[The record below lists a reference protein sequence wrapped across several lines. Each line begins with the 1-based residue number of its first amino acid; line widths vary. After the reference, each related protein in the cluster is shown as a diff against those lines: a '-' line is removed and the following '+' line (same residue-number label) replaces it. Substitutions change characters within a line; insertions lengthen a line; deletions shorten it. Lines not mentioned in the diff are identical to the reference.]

1 MGLTERRA
9 VEQFKNDDYPDWK
22 AKIDNVAGF
31 DVSIE
36 VKWEELAVNDY
47 ASDYADFFANVY
59 FQPLVDA
66 LTGITID
73 ELGRTALRDGL
84 KTIIVRNTGGF
95 YSTSG
100 ITFTDG
106 VLTFDHQPHVN
117 IGDVEE
123 RTKGLQQTLESG
135 L

>member
-1 MGLTERRA
+1 MGLAERRA
-9 VEQFKNDDYPDWK
+9 VEQFKNGDYPDWK
-22 AKIDNVAGF
+22 AKIDDVAGF
-31 DVSIE
+31 EVSIE
-36 VKWEELAVNDY
+36 VKWEELAVSGFAGDY
-47 ASDYADFFANVY
+47 AGFFAKVY
-59 FQPLVDA
+59 FRPLVDA
-66 LTGITID
+66 LTGITVD

-106 VLTFDHQPHVN
+106 VLSFDHQPHVN
-117 IGDVEE
+117 VDDVDE
-123 RTKGLQQTLESG
+123 RTKGLRQILESG